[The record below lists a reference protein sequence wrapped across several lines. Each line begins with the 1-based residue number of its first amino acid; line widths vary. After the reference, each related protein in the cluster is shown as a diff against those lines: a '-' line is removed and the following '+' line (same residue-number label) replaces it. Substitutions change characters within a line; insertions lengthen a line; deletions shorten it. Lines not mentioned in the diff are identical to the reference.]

1 MKFFVQQSIVLKKKK
16 RTRNVRGGKFILP
29 SLLLL
34 LPVCF
39 LYVVFDMVTRS
50 AAAREAHEAAE
61 EAVVYVTNDGLQ
73 QFVTDFFTEY
83 DAEEMIPIIACES
96 EFKHFND
103 DGSVL
108 KNRQG
113 SSATGIS
120 QILAS
125 VHPDPQVIKKYNR
138 RNHTNYKVEDFDV
151 TTLTGNVWYALVLY
165 KTRGTRDW
173 ECSKFI

>member
-1 MKFFVQQSIVLKKKK
+1 MNSNQKKGRGNKQGRQFF
-16 RTRNVRGGKFILP
+16 LP
-29 SLLLL
+29 VLLLL
-34 LPVCF
+34 LPLCF
-39 LYVVFDMVTRS
+39 LFVLVDMVHRS
-50 AAAREAHEAAE
+50 VLAKEARDAAQ
-61 EAVVYVTNDGLQ
+61 EAVIYSTNDGLQ
-73 QFVTDFFTEY
+73 QFVTEFFTEY

-125 VHPDPQVIKKYNR
+125 VHPDPHVIAKYNR
-138 RNHTNYKVEDFDV
+138 RNHTHYTVEDFDISS
-151 TTLTGNVWYALVLY
+151 LTGNVWYALVLY
-165 KTRGTRDW
+165 KTRGTKDW
-173 ECSKFI
+173 ECAKLI

>member
-1 MKFFVQQSIVLKKKK
+1 MVS
-16 RTRNVRGGKFILP
+16 R
-29 SLLLL
+29 SL
-34 LPVCF
+34 
-39 LYVVFDMVTRS
+39 T
-50 AAAREAHEAAE
+50 ARQAHESAE
-61 EAVVYVTNDGLQ
+61 QAVVYVTNDGLQ
-73 QFVTDFFTEY
+73 QFITDFFTEY

-103 DGSVL
+103 DGTVL

-125 VHPDPQVIKKYNR
+125 VHPDPQVIAKYNR
-138 RNHTNYKVEDFDV
+138 RNHTHFKVEDFDISS
-151 TTLTGNVWYALVLY
+151 LTGNVWYALVLY
-165 KTRGTRDW
+165 KTRGTKDW